1 MDIKDF
7 TGGSYISQPTGYK
20 SFLPNTINRTF
31 TWDEPTINILLEKA
45 TLHLGALNSF
55 SQFVP
60 DIDLFIRMHV
70 VKEATISSRIE
81 GTQTKIEEALVKKNE
96 INPMKRDDWQEVNN
110 YIKAMNH
117 AIERMEKLPI
127 SSRLL
132 KESHKILLD
141 NVRGEHKLPGEFRSS
156 QNWIGG
162 ASINDAVFVPP
173 PSHEVNS
180 LMSDLENFIHNE
192 EIAVPHLIKIA
203 IAHYQFETIHP
214 FLDGNGRIGRL
225 LITLYLISNKI
236 IEKPILYLSDFFE
249 KHKGLYYDNLTT
261 VRTKNDLTQWIK
273 FFLEAINQTSEIA
286 AQSLKQIMQLRHDCQ
301 SNRIIKLGKKTPNA
315 KKLLDHLFTQPIL
328 NAQNIAQLLS
338 ISQVSAYKIIS
349 DFVNA
354 GILKETTGFKRNRYF
369 VFKEYIDIFY
379 Q

>member
-7 TGGSYISQPTGYK
+7 IAGSVVSQPTGYK
-20 SFLPNTINRTF
+20 SFLPETINHSF
-31 TWDEPTINILLEKA
+31 TWDEPSINILLEKA
-45 TLHLGALNSF
+45 TLQLGALNSF

-81 GTQTKIEEALVKKNE
+81 GTQTKIEEAIVKKTE
-96 INPMKRDDWQEVNN
+96 LNPEKRNDWQEVNN
-110 YIKAMNH
+110 YVKAMNH
-117 AIERMEKLPI
+117 AMQRMDKLPL

-141 NVRGEHKLPGEFRSS
+141 NVRGEHKLPGEFRYS

-173 PSHEVNS
+173 PFHAVDT
-180 LMSDLENFIHNE
+180 LMGDLENFIHSE
-192 EIAVPHLIKIA
+192 EVAVPHLIKIA

-225 LITLYLISNKI
+225 MITLYLISNKI

-249 KHKGLYYDNLTT
+249 KHKSLYYDNLTT
-261 VRTKNDLTQWIK
+261 VRTRNDLTQWIK

-286 AQSLKQIMQLRHDCQ
+286 AKSLKQIMQLRHDCQ
-301 SNRIIKLGKKTPNA
+301 GNRIIKLGKKVPNA
-315 KKLLDHLFTQPIL
+315 KKLLDHLFTQPVL
-328 NAQNIAQLLS
+328 NAQDVAGLLNV
-338 ISQVSAYKIIS
+338 SQVSAYKIIT
-349 DFVNA
+349 DFIAA

-369 VFKEYIDIFY
+369 VFKEYLDIFN

>member
-1 MDIKDF
+1 MDIKKF
-7 TGGSYISQPTGYK
+7 IAGSFINQPTGYK
-20 SFLPNTINRTF
+20 SFLPEMINHGF
-31 TWDEPTINILLEKA
+31 TWDEPSINILLEKA
-45 TLHLGALNSF
+45 TLQLGALNSF

-60 DIDLFIRMHV
+60 DISLFIRMHV
-70 VKEATISSRIE
+70 IKEATTSSRIE
-81 GTQTKIEEALVKKNE
+81 GTQTKIEDALVKKNE
-96 INPMKRDDWQEVNN
+96 ITPEKRDDWQEVSN

-117 AIERMEKLPI
+117 AIQRMEKLPI

-132 KESHKILLD
+132 KESHKILMD

-162 ASINDAVFVPP
+162 ASINDAVFIPP

-180 LMSDLENFIHNE
+180 LMGDLENFIHSE

-225 LITLYLISNKI
+225 MITLYLISNKI

-261 VRTKNDLTQWIK
+261 VRTRNDLTQWIK

-286 AQSLKQIMQLRHDCQ
+286 ARSLKQIMQLRHDCQ
-301 SNRIIKLGKKTPNA
+301 GSRIIRLGKKVPNA
-315 KKLLDHLFTQPIL
+315 KKLLDHLFTQPVL
-328 NAQNIAQLLS
+328 NAQDVAELLD
-338 ISQVSAYKIIS
+338 ISQVSAYKIIG
-349 DFVNA
+349 DFINA
-354 GILKETTGFKRNRYF
+354 GILNETTGFKRNRYF
-369 VFKEYIDIFY
+369 VFKEYLDIFH